1 MRSACLSLA
10 FPTEKQP
17 TTQLLLTVIRR
28 LSSIANI
35 SHLPVTRLVLIS
47 PSLVNDDFFRAT
59 RYTMLMRADLA
70 IKELELLKEEAQH
83 LNVVHESEGL
93 STWDGKVRVVLSG
106 YFGDQDYLVTQQTSV
121 SYCPAWVVG
130 GDDSA
135 YINARQSGIK
145 ECCSIIDAAIYK
157 IRLELD
163 DDDSVVTPTDYD
175 PELWEHVK
183 TLVQREEWDKVPA
196 QVSIFVE
203 SKVREWAGT
212 PTDKNGQRLIGKS
225 LMAKVFGDNGQL
237 RLGSQSNETEGWRS
251 LAIGFTQAI
260 SNAVRHGVSE
270 RDDARQYAIGVLG
283 LASLLFTEVRHE
295 YGNTLTD
302 K

>member
-1 MRSACLSLA
+1 
-10 FPTEKQP
+10 
-17 TTQLLLTVIRR
+17 
-28 LSSIANI
+28 
-35 SHLPVTRLVLIS
+35 
-47 PSLVNDDFFRAT
+47 
-59 RYTMLMRADLA
+59 MLMRADLA

-130 GDDSA
+130 GDDSV
-135 YINARQSGIK
+135 YISARQSGIK

-196 QVSIFVE
+196 QASIFVE
-203 SKVREWAGT
+203 SKVREWAGA

-295 YGNTLTD
+295 YGDTLTE

>member
-1 MRSACLSLA
+1 
-10 FPTEKQP
+10 
-17 TTQLLLTVIRR
+17 
-28 LSSIANI
+28 
-35 SHLPVTRLVLIS
+35 
-47 PSLVNDDFFRAT
+47 
-59 RYTMLMRADLA
+59 MRANLA

-83 LNVVHESEGL
+83 LNFSPKSGGL

-106 YFGDQDYLVTQQTSV
+106 YFGDQDYLVTQQKSV
-121 SYCPAWVVG
+121 SYYPAWVAVD
-130 GDDSA
+130 DDSV
-135 YINARQSGIK
+135 YINARKSGIE
-145 ECCSIIDAAIYK
+145 ECCSIIDTAIYR
-157 IRLELD
+157 IRLESNN
-163 DDDSVVTPTDYD
+163 DDSVAVPTDYD

-203 SKVREWAGT
+203 SKIREWADT
-212 PTDKNGQRLIGKS
+212 PTDKNGQRLVGKS

-260 SNAVRHGVSE
+260 SNAVRHRVSE

>member
-1 MRSACLSLA
+1 
-10 FPTEKQP
+10 
-17 TTQLLLTVIRR
+17 
-28 LSSIANI
+28 
-35 SHLPVTRLVLIS
+35 
-47 PSLVNDDFFRAT
+47 
-59 RYTMLMRADLA
+59 MRANLA

-83 LNVVHESEGL
+83 LNFSPKSGGL

-106 YFGDQDYLVTQQTSV
+106 YFGDQDYLVTQQKSV
-121 SYCPAWVVG
+121 SYYPAWVAV
-130 GDDSA
+130 DD
-135 YINARQSGIK
+135 INARKSGIE
-145 ECCSIIDAAIYK
+145 ECCSIIDTAIYR
-157 IRLELD
+157 IRLESNN
-163 DDDSVVTPTDYD
+163 DDSVAVPTDYD

-203 SKVREWAGT
+203 SKIREWADT
-212 PTDKNGQRLIGKS
+212 PTDKSGQRLVGKS
-225 LMAKVFGDNGQL
+225 LMARVFGENGRL

-260 SNAVRHGVSE
+260 SNAVRHRVSE
-270 RDDARQYAIGVLG
+270 REDARQYAIGVLG

>member
-1 MRSACLSLA
+1 M
-10 FPTEKQP
+10 
-17 TTQLLLTVIRR
+17 
-28 LSSIANI
+28 
-35 SHLPVTRLVLIS
+35 IS

-83 LNVVHESEGL
+83 LNVVPESGSL
-93 STWDGKVRVVLSG
+93 STWDGKVRAVLSR
-106 YFGDQDYLVTQQTSV
+106 YFGDQDYLVTQQESV
-121 SYCPAWVVG
+121 RYYPAWVVA

-135 YINARQSGIK
+135 NINARQSGIE
-145 ECCSIIDAAIYK
+145 ECCSIIDTAIYR

-175 PELWEHVK
+175 PELWKHIK
-183 TLVQREEWDKVPA
+183 TLVQREEWDKIPA

-203 SKVREWAGT
+203 SKIREWAGT
-212 PTDKNGQRLIGKS
+212 PRGNNGQLLIGKS
-225 LMAKVFGDNGQL
+225 LMADVFGNNGRL

-260 SNAVRHGVSE
+260 SNAVRHRVSE
-270 RDDARQYAIGVLG
+270 RDDARRYAVGVLG